1 MPASLPFAPNFVEEP
16 VAELVEEFHDRHA
29 IFARE
34 RTLAR
39 VSRAGAGDEPAHVGL
54 IRADDCGKEVDGRGL
69 VTARY
74 DAFREVD
81 VGDRPFEAASR
92 GGDVA
97 MILSGN
103 ERADAVRDVVRYVA
117 IGEVKR
123 HAGLEEMVAERPVL
137 PNTTCLTW

>member
-29 IFARE
+29 IFTRE
-34 RTLAR
+34 RTLAG

-54 IRADDCGKEVDGRGL
+54 IRADDCGEEVNGGGL

-74 DAFREVD
+74 DALREID
-81 VGDRPFEAASR
+81 VGDRAFESTSR
-92 GGDVA
+92 GSDVA

-123 HAGLEEMVAERPVL
+123 HAGLEEMVAERPVF
-137 PNTTCLTW
+137 PKKTCLTW